1 MRLFW
6 LTVLGCFLWVSTH
19 EVVDHAGSFCSPAAA
34 AERCL
39 DGHDHDSATPD
50 DPADADDD
58 HHDCDSHRHL
68 QDSVVPAK
76 PIAKPV
82 MTLET
87 PVVFDSVGTH
97 PQEHLLLSLTRVLY
111 PPEQD
116 PPPYL
121 SAQTLLL

>member
-6 LTVLGCFLWVSTH
+6 LTVLGCFLWVAAH
-19 EVVDHAGSFCSPAAA
+19 EVVAHAGSFCDPAATPA
-34 AERCL
+34 RCF
-39 DGHDHDSATPD
+39 DEHNHDSSTPD
-50 DPADADDD
+50 DPGNADDD
-58 HHDCDSHRHL
+58 HHGCDSHRHL

-76 PIAKPV
+76 PVAKPV

-111 PPEQD
+111 PPAQE
-116 PPPYL
+116 PPRYL